1 MVFPPAPNFVPLKK
15 RQYTYIEL
23 MAIDTS
29 INRNANSMNGKKR
42 IG

>member
-1 MVFPPAPNFVPLKK
+1 MVFPSAPNFVPWKK

-23 MAIDTS
+23 IAIDTS
-29 INRNANSMNGKKR
+29 INGNAINMNGKKR